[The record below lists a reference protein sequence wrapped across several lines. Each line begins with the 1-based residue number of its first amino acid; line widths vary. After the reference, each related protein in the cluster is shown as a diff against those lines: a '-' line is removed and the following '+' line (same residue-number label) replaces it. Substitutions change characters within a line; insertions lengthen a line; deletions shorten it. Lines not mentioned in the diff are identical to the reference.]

1 MGCRGRGGGRED
13 GAAAGGDDDMYPGLA
28 VLQALMGDRLGFESN
43 LLPWYDRPRVCLKVT
58 LD

>member
-1 MGCRGRGGGRED
+1 MGRRGRGGGRED

-43 LLPWYDRPRVCLKVT
+43 LLP
-58 LD
+58 